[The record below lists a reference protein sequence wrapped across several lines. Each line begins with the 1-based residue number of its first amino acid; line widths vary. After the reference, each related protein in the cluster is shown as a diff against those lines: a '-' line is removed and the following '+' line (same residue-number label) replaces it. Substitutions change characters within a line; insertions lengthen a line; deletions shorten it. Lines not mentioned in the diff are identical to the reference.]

1 MAIKRIIIQ
10 QCDTHIPNCVTIHGT
25 EAQQY
30 AIIINDSYKSCRQ
43 KVDR

>member
-1 MAIKRIIIQ
+1 MPIKRIIIQ
-10 QCDTHIPNCVTIHGT
+10 QCDTHIPNSVTIHRT

-43 KVDR
+43 KGR